1 VKKPKL
7 STDSI
12 TSIETA
18 STSVANNPD
27 TDSSLSFSWFD
38 HKGLLEF
45 VLDCVLMQGGLCHLS
60 LCVSMICFY
69 LTSQEID

>member
-1 VKKPKL
+1 MKKPKL

-27 TDSSLSFSWFD
+27 SSLSFSYFD
-38 HKGLLEF
+38 NKGLLQF
-45 VLDCVLMQGGLCHLS
+45 VLDGVLMQGGLCHLS

>member
-27 TDSSLSFSWFD
+27 SSLSFSYFD
-38 HKGLLEF
+38 NKGLLQF
-45 VLDCVLMQGGLCHLS
+45 VLDGVLMQGGLCHLS